1 MNRKYTFLSS
11 FWLKILAFTF
21 MTIDHI
27 GWLLEDNVGSNFWP
41 VLPCRIIGRLA
52 LPLFCFMITEGVIHT
67 RHFGKYASRLGIMAL
82 IVMGTLIFVEYSG
95 VFPDVHIRNEGNIFV
110 DLLCGA
116 AVVYFLK
123 RKEVGLKFI
132 ALVPVII
139 AIFSFVAN
147 CLETNRSVTI
157 HWFPFFLRMQYD
169 WYSVL
174 LCAGFFF
181 AYTLKDWALEYHE
194 KLTGLNKEYL
204 EGSYLE
210 RNLTNVFA
218 IGMLIVITMMLFLSS
233 YIIGEAYT
241 YWRPGLQNYALFSGA
256 FILLYNGKRG
266 YNAKWFEYGSYLYYP
281 IHLLLIFGIGM
292 LVL

>member
-1 MNRKYTFLSS
+1 MNRKITFLSS
-11 FWLKILAFTF
+11 FWLKILAFLF

-27 GWLLEDNVGSNFWP
+27 GWLLEDSVGSNYWP

-52 LPLFCFMITEGVIHT
+52 LPLFCFMIAEGVIHT
-67 RHFGKYASRLGIMAL
+67 KNFGKYAARLGVMAL
-82 IVMGTLIFVEYSG
+82 IVTGTLIFVEYSTL
-95 VFPDVHIRNEGNIFV
+95 FPDVHIRNEGNIFI

-116 AVVYFLK
+116 SVVYFLK

-132 ALVPVII
+132 ALVPFIVSIL
-139 AIFSFVAN
+139 SFVAN
-147 CLETNRSVTI
+147 CMETSGTTTI

-169 WYSVL
+169 WYGVL
-174 LCAGFFF
+174 LCAGFYF
-181 AYTLKDWALEYHE
+181 AYTLKDWALDYHE

-204 EGSYLE
+204 EGSFLE
-210 RNLTNVFA
+210 RNLSNIFA
-218 IGMLIVITMMLFLSS
+218 IGMLIIITMMYFLSS
-233 YIIGEAYT
+233 YVIGEGYT